1 MIEII
6 PNWHPIFVHFPIAF
20 ATASVFLI
28 AVGMSFKA
36 KPLVQQCLMFGRW
49 MLWAA
54 AFFACI
60 AAIFG
65 WFAYNSV
72 NHDDAGHLAMTTHRN
87 WALVALGSL
96 VLLSVLDVWSLRRGV
111 KLSYGFFGLLVV
123 AWLLVGNAAWHGGE
137 AVFRH
142 GLGVMS
148 IPAAEVSD
156 HAHEH
161 GEGHGDMTVPSVD
174 APHGDGHGH
183 GDAANGTHP
192 HQESHGVNASDLNGV
207 SQAPIKSGHTHDHA
221 AGTPPHRD

>member
-6 PNWHPIFVHFPIAF
+6 PNWHPLFVHFPIAF
-20 ATASVFLI
+20 VSASVFLI
-28 AVGMSFKA
+28 AIGMSFKTKPWA
-36 KPLVQQCLMFGRW
+36 KECLIFGRW

-54 AFFACI
+54 AAFAGI

-72 NHDDAGHLAMTTHRN
+72 NHDDAGHLAMTIHRN
-87 WALVALGSL
+87 WALVSLGAL
-96 VLLSVLDVWSLRRGV
+96 VLLTALDFRSWQQR
-111 KLSYGFFGLLVV
+111 KTPTYGFLGLLVV
-123 AWLLVGNAAWHGGE
+123 AWLLVVSTAWHGGE

-148 IPAAEVSD
+148 IPATEAAG

-161 GEGHGDMTVPSVD
+161 GGEGHGDTTVPSVD
-174 APHGDGHGH
+174 ASHGDGHGH

-192 HQESHGVNASDLNGV
+192 HEGAHADTASETDNV
-207 SQAPIKSGHTHDHA
+207 SETPKKSGHAHA
-221 AGTPPHRD
+221 AGTPPHKD